1 MPKGDVIAQ
10 LRDCLRVV
18 TDDLEAE
25 IVGRYGSGPRDVH
38 PAMKRRLDR
47 DMEIINDARKLLDS
61 IEDDPYEQMDI
72 EDALP
77 GSTEDYER

>member
-10 LRDCLRVV
+10 LRDCLKVV
-18 TDDLEAE
+18 VDDLEAE
-25 IVGRYGSGPRDVH
+25 IRARYGGDVH
-38 PAMKRRLDR
+38 PSMQRRLDR
-47 DMEIINDARKLLDS
+47 DMEAVVEARRLLDS

-77 GSTEDYER
+77 GSTEDYKT